1 MYKDCYE
8 VPHDGLPR
16 GPSHMC
22 HLLLVVK
29 NRCPDLFQEELWVN
43 PLTFDTLVSVIITD
57 PIFGNNSYH
66 LQMSVEEQ
74 LAITLY
80 QFSHDGNVVSLQGI
94 ANWADTGKGTV
105 VLVTHQVMTLIL
117 QPYSMDD
124 VVHFPTEEEK
134 ETAKEWVHEHSC
146 KAWWNGWCLVDG
158 TLIPLAEWPHWYGE
172 TYLDWKSWYLL
183 NIQVSLLCSPK
194 ILTQS

>member
-1 MYKDCYE
+1 
-8 VPHDGLPR
+8 
-16 GPSHMC
+16 
-22 HLLLVVK
+22 
-29 NRCPDLFQEELWVN
+29 
-43 PLTFDTLVSVIITD
+43 
-57 PIFGNNSYH
+57 
-66 LQMSVEEQ
+66 MSVEEQ

-146 KAWWNGWCLVDG
+146 KAW
-158 TLIPLAEWPHWYGE
+158 
-172 TYLDWKSWYLL
+172 
-183 NIQVSLLCSPK
+183 
-194 ILTQS
+194 